1 MIFDKFRFDGKVVI
15 VIGVL
20 IGLGQ
25 GMVIVLVEVGVD
37 IVGVDYVLCIEIKQ
51 KIELIGRR
59 FLEIQVNLMI
69 IELINM
75 IIEKII
81 QEFGKFDIL
90 VNNVG
95 IIRRCDV
102 IDFIE
107 KDWDDVFVINLKIV
121 FFFCQVVVRQFIK

>member
-121 FFFCQVVVRQFIK
+121 FFFCQAAVRQFIK